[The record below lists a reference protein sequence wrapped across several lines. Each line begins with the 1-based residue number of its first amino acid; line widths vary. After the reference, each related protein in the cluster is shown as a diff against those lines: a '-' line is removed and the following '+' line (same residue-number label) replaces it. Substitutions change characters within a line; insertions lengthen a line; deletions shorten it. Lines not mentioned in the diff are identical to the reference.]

1 MLQSRQEQLRALE
14 KEYEKVKKQNE
25 QYKIENKDHVQVI
38 ETIKDKITEQE
49 EIKKVYSE
57 KVMEKREKYKAY
69 MESLKIT
76 KSSQVKKYEALQMN
90 LEKIFYMQR
99 ELSIFL
105 KMTNK
110 NYTNGLQFLDL
121 LKEIDGN
128 AGIEQIQKDLRYDDE
143 DQMEEAYQEK
153 EELKDEKVDLTL
165 QDIRDILLN
174 VNTRI
179 LNKNLNK

>member
-1 MLQSRQEQLRALE
+1 MKSQELHELE
-14 KEYEKVKKQNE
+14 NEYSMVKNQNKNFERDNE
-25 QYKIENKDHVQVI
+25 QHLKAIEEIKKKIEQ
-38 ETIKDKITEQE
+38 QE

-57 KVMEKREKYKAY
+57 KVIEKREKYQLY
-69 MESLKIT
+69 MEHLKIT

-90 LEKIFYMQR
+90 LDKIFYMQR

-128 AGIEQIQKDLRYDDE
+128 AGIEQIQKDLRYDEDE
-143 DQMEEAYQEK
+143 DAMDDVYEEK
-153 EELKDEKVDLTL
+153 NKHLKDEKVDLTL
-165 QDIRDILLN
+165 KDIRDILLN

-179 LNKNLNK
+179 LNKNMNK